1 MTKLVLIIT
10 VCALCTMLTRALP
23 FLVFGSNRPVPK
35 IVTYLGKVLPP
46 TIIATLVVFALRNTE
61 VLTGSHGLPELLGV
75 VSAAVLHIVSRNS
88 FISIGVSTVLYMVL
102 LRIM

>member
-1 MTKLVLIIT
+1 MTNLILIIA

-23 FLVFGSNRPVPK
+23 FIVFSGNRPVPK

-46 TIIATLVVFALRNTE
+46 TIIATLVIFALRNTE
-61 VLTGSHGLPELLGV
+61 VLSGSHGLPELIGV
-75 VSAAVLHIVSRNS
+75 IAAAVLHIVSKNS
-88 FISIGVSTVLYMVL
+88 LISIGASTVLYMAI